1 MALWGGRFTGAAD
14 ERFKRFNDSLRFD
27 CRMVEE
33 DIVGSIGWSKAI
45 RDVGILTPDEQARLE
60 QALNELLS
68 EVRADPEI
76 VAASGEEDVHS
87 FVESSLIR
95 KVGDLGKKLHT
106 GRSRNDQVATD
117 IKLWCRGEID
127 LLKKS
132 VTELERALVSAARR
146 FQDVVFPGYTH
157 LQRAQPVTFSHWAI
171 AYAEMFDRDY
181 LRLCS
186 TQKLLNRCP
195 LGSAALA
202 GTAYPVDR
210 EKLAKDLGFDEA
222 TRNSL
227 DSVSDRDHIMELL
240 SDASISMVHLSRFAE
255 DLIFYNSGECGF
267 VELSDAVTSGS
278 SLMPQKKNPDSLEL
292 IRGKTGRVIGHL
304 TAMLVTAKALPLAYD
319 KDLQEDKEGL
329 FDAVDTWHASLDM
342 AALVLKDIRI
352 RTDRAETAAKG
363 GYSNATELADYLV
376 KKGVPFREAHGL
388 VGRMVV
394 YAISQNK
401 PLEDMSVEEF
411 RQISPAVSDDVYGIL
426 TLDSV
431 RAKRSAKGGISRE
444 RVEEEISFLE
454 KRLAERG

>member
-33 DIVGSIGWSKAI
+33 DIIGSVGWSKAI

-157 LQRAQPVTFSHWAI
+157 LQRAQPRPS
-171 AYAEMFDRDY
+171 
-181 LRLCS
+181 
-186 TQKLLNRCP
+186 P
-195 LGSAALA
+195 
-202 GTAYPVDR
+202 
-210 EKLAKDLGFDEA
+210 
-222 TRNSL
+222 
-227 DSVSDRDHIMELL
+227 
-240 SDASISMVHLSRFAE
+240 
-255 DLIFYNSGECGF
+255 
-267 VELSDAVTSGS
+267 
-278 SLMPQKKNPDSLEL
+278 
-292 IRGKTGRVIGHL
+292 TGRLPMPRCL
-304 TAMLVTAKALPLAYD
+304 TVT
-319 KDLQEDKEGL
+319 
-329 FDAVDTWHASLDM
+329 
-342 AALVLKDIRI
+342 I
-352 RTDRAETAAKG
+352 
-363 GYSNATELADYLV
+363 
-376 KKGVPFREAHGL
+376 
-388 VGRMVV
+388 
-394 YAISQNK
+394 
-401 PLEDMSVEEF
+401 
-411 RQISPAVSDDVYGIL
+411 
-426 TLDSV
+426 
-431 RAKRSAKGGISRE
+431 
-444 RVEEEISFLE
+444 
-454 KRLAERG
+454 